1 MYNAIKPKRRC
12 TVSKGNTTGASGARS
27 RTGSPVHGSKKGG
40 CRSFSR
46 EVIFNLFRC
55 RLEALPAL
63 HNLLEALPYFDYG
76 LMAFA
81 LPLFLMQRAPFKIME
96 NRMVTLYKLI
106 EEFDMKENEE
116 SIEEHRA
123 VLIKKSCAKKY
134 CRVGDIYLY
143 SYLMKYPVAIL
154 TIIFIHLNW
163 GPSGKL
169 GAAEEEL
176 SGDPPC
182 RIGENYYKCN
192 IANMKEIQW
201 FDYNVDS
208 DEL

>member
-1 MYNAIKPKRRC
+1 MHCVQGKYNGSQWGEISDREPSPWIKERW
-12 TVSKGNTTGASGARS
+12 SQIFFSGS
-27 RTGSPVHGSKKGG
+27 N
-40 CRSFSR
+40 F
-46 EVIFNLFRC
+46 FRC

-182 RIGENYYKCN
+182 RIGENNYKCN

-201 FDYNVDS
+201 YDYNVDS